1 MNPETTSEQDY
12 LDSIDISNEIRLLNA
27 VNFFGSYRYFRAIQ
41 ERTRDLLSKG
51 LTKYVNSL
59 AEDEDRFQFIV
70 LYIIE

>member
-1 MNPETTSEQDY
+1 MNQEITNEQDY

-27 VNFFGSYRYFRAIQ
+27 ARFFGSYENYKVVQ

-59 AEDEDRFQFIV
+59 TEDEDRF
-70 LYIIE
+70 

>member
-1 MNPETTSEQDY
+1 MNPEITNEQNY

-27 VNFFGSYRYFRAIQ
+27 VRFFGSYENYKAVQ

-59 AEDEDRFQFIV
+59 TEDEDRF
-70 LYIIE
+70 

>member
-1 MNPETTSEQDY
+1 MNLETTSEQDY

-27 VNFFGSYRYFRAIQ
+27 VNFFSSYGYFRAIQ

-59 AEDEDRFQFIV
+59 AEDEDRF
-70 LYIIE
+70 